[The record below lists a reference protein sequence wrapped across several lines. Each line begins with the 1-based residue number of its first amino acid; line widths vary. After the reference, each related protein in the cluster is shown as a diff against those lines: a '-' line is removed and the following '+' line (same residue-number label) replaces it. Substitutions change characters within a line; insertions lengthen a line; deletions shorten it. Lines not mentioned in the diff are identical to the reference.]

1 MAVGS
6 QYEGCTVG
14 DVEKDHKN
22 EVKDIIA
29 ELAAAASWE
38 TGCTFTADL
47 DERLCAYARSVA
59 HFPTALKEFEW
70 RNGWFADITL
80 KRASRMMADLSPK
93 HTSIIS
99 SSSSNLFFKAKKA
112 YVQKLKAEALNIA
125 PGWYASKDK
134 AEVEAG
140 ERSLERQQDV
150 KKVVEAGSGESFTKS
165 PTILQNERNRER
177 LLLFI
182 EYKEQLEAL
191 EQ

>member
-1 MAVGS
+1 
-6 QYEGCTVG
+6 
-14 DVEKDHKN
+14 
-22 EVKDIIA
+22 
-29 ELAAAASWE
+29 
-38 TGCTFTADL
+38 
-47 DERLCAYARSVA
+47 
-59 HFPTALKEFEW
+59 
-70 RNGWFADITL
+70 
-80 KRASRMMADLSPK
+80 
-93 HTSIIS
+93 
-99 SSSSNLFFKAKKA
+99 
-112 YVQKLKAEALNIA
+112 VQKLKAEALNIA